1 MGMAEPT
8 TAIRVEQQQGDVI
21 EHTTTLPLTQLV
33 IVEIAE
39 AAVGDSVVDMMA
51 GTAAEAEMEEEEEE
65 EASGAVV
72 EEDAEGDSVVVVGEE
87 DAEVTLEEVGE
98 DVIRLTTERERE

>member
-39 AAVGDSVVDMMA
+39 AAAGDSVVDMMA
-51 GTAAEAEMEEEEEE
+51 GTAAEAEMEEEEE
-65 EASGAVV
+65 ASGAVVV
-72 EEDAEGDSVVVVGEE
+72 EEDAEEDSAMVGEE

>member
-8 TAIRVEQQQGDVI
+8 TAIRARHPQRIVI
-21 EHTTTLPLTQLV
+21 IQAAAPGPTIGIASLPPQ
-33 IVEIAE
+33 E
-39 AAVGDSVVDMMA
+39 AVVGDSVVDMMA
-51 GTAAEAEMEEEEEE
+51 GTAAEAEMEEEE
-65 EASGAVV
+65 ASGAVV
-72 EEDAEGDSVVVVGEE
+72 EEDAEEDSVVVVVGEE

>member
-51 GTAAEAEMEEEEEE
+51 GTAAEAEMEEEE
-65 EASGAVV
+65 ASGAVV
-72 EEDAEGDSVVVVGEE
+72 EEDAEEDSVVVVVGEE

-98 DVIRLTTERERE
+98 DVIRLTTERERG

>member
-8 TAIRVEQQQGDVI
+8 TAIRARHPQRIVI
-21 EHTTTLPLTQLV
+21 IQAAAPGPTIGIASLPPQ
-33 IVEIAE
+33 E
-39 AAVGDSVVDMMA
+39 AVVGDSVVDMMA
-51 GTAAEAEMEEEEEE
+51 GTAAEAEMEEEE
-65 EASGAVV
+65 ASGAVV
-72 EEDAEGDSVVVVGEE
+72 EE

>member
-8 TAIRVEQQQGDVI
+8 TAIRARHPQRIVI
-21 EHTTTLPLTQLV
+21 IQAAAPGPTIGIASLPPQ
-33 IVEIAE
+33 E
-39 AAVGDSVVDMMA
+39 AVVGDSVVDMMA
-51 GTAAEAEMEEEEEE
+51 GTAAEAEMEEE